1 MAFGNSKDKGTT
13 RLSVVINYLNEANLC
28 DYAYAVS
35 KAAAE
40 VSMANKDGV
49 IPRRFSV
56 DINRKLCESLIAMNS
71 DVDCDYRNINHV
83 RKLLENYRTMH
94 GLPEDDFYANLPE
107 RQPDFVS
114 YTDRPDDEVDVVV
127 KNPEIQPVKNSEYD
141 ANEIDSDEM
150 EDCILCAVEVGEEV
164 SVKHLIEVLEGCCE
178 EGEVLCPQ
186 DVIDCVKGLVAKG
199 NFEVVKR
206 DPYNGRPYMILRV
219 S

>member
-1 MAFGNSKDKGTT
+1 M
-13 RLSVVINYLNEANLC
+13 
-28 DYAYAVS
+28 
-35 KAAAE
+35 
-40 VSMANKDGV
+40 
-49 IPRRFSV
+49 
-56 DINRKLCESLIAMNS
+56 
-71 DVDCDYRNINHV
+71 
-83 RKLLENYRTMH
+83 
-94 GLPEDDFYANLPE
+94 E